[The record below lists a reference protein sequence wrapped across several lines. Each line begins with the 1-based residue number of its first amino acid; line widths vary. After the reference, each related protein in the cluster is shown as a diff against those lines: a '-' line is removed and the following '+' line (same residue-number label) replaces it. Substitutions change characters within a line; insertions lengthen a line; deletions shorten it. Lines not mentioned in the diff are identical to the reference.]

1 MRMKIYRRKKSI
13 ELNSK
18 KPLKTTHT
26 IKFTGLVPSSEM
38 APLSGEDSRTN
49 RHILEMDASPAKQS
63 DMIDIVV
70 NQSLDITQLEN

>member
-13 ELNSK
+13 DLNSK

-38 APLSGEDSRTN
+38 APLSGEESRTN
-49 RHILEMDASPAKQS
+49 RHILE
-63 DMIDIVV
+63 V
-70 NQSLDITQLEN
+70 E